1 VCIKGSLGSIFL
13 CAAYCQFDS
22 ETENNRQDEDYSL
35 QSCLAYLDAVLLL
48 ASSTPAILGLDA
60 NAASPM
66 WFNKL
71 PSHAEGLANYSRG
84 ELLSEWILT
93 KGAVVPN
100 PPSRSYTFDNNRS
113 HSDID
118 VTLANFAGNMLT
130 TYEWRVDEWELRDHN
145 IIYVVAN
152 TSTVSAAERLC
163 ATASKCC
170 HLRNSSCRSGDS
182 VKR

>member
-84 ELLSEWILT
+84 ELLSFIFGGNVHVQVLLL
-93 KGAVVPN
+93 
-100 PPSRSYTFDNNRS
+100 NNYLLNKKLYHLFNICFS
-113 HSDID
+113 GCSTSID
-118 VTLANFAGNMLT
+118 FIYFVFIYLKHLS
-130 TYEWRVDEWELRDHN
+130 N
-145 IIYVVAN
+145 II
-152 TSTVSAAERLC
+152 
-163 ATASKCC
+163 
-170 HLRNSSCRSGDS
+170 
-182 VKR
+182 